1 MKTTRTLLIE
11 QAARD
16 DADEGT
22 EWRERM
28 DAWLYETAPALLPV
42 VTYGCD
48 FGTITILTGPFYKYR
63 RCK

>member
-28 DAWLYETAPALLPV
+28 EAWLDEHDMTEDRIQLAL
-42 VTYGCD
+42 THE
-48 FGTITILTGPFYKYR
+48 
-63 RCK
+63 

>member
-1 MKTTRTLLIE
+1 MKNQRTLLIE

-28 DAWLYETAPALLPV
+28 DRWLGNEQALRLCRQV
-42 VTYGCD
+42 GATWVSSSLWELLKKDIYQ
-48 FGTITILTGPFYKYR
+48 
-63 RCK
+63 